1 MKRLLFPA
9 LFAVK
14 LLVTALAVWFVAA
27 RVDLAGAFDALAR
40 IDPLHTAAAGL
51 CALVQIWLASLRFA
65 VVTRLAG
72 GQLNAANAARM
83 TFIGGFF
90 GQAFAT
96 FVSGDAMRIWLLARH
111 GAGYRVAGNGVLL
124 DRVFGI
130 AALVVLIALGL
141 PALLDILPS
150 AEMRASAVVV
160 TAGFAALIGGF
171 LLLGYLIDPA
181 RRRTLGV
188 TAKLPWLL
196 DFAGAARHAIAVPAA
211 AGLALLLALAVQL
224 LSVVA
229 IDQLFRGMGVAVAA
243 TDSLLFVPLVML
255 IAMLPLSFAGW
266 GLREGAMVVAFGLA
280 GVAADVTLAV
290 SIAFGLIILI
300 TSLPGL
306 ALWLSGGAA
315 LPKDSSPPANVQ
327 AMP

>member
-1 MKRLLFPA
+1 MKRPLFLA
-9 LFAVK
+9 LFALK
-14 LLVTALAVWFVAA
+14 LLVTAIAVWFVAS
-27 RVDLAGAFDALAR
+27 RVDLAGALGALSK
-40 IDPLHTAAAGL
+40 IDPLHTAAACVG
-51 CALVQIWLASLRFA
+51 ALVQIWLASLRFV

-72 GQLNAANAARM
+72 GRLKPRDATRM

-96 FVSGDAMRIWLLARH
+96 FVSGDAIRIWLLARH
-111 GAGYRVAGNGVLL
+111 GAGYRVAGNAVLL

-130 AALVVLIALGL
+130 AALVALIALGL

-160 TAGFAALIGGF
+160 TAGFAGLIGGF
-171 LLLGYLIDPA
+171 ILLGYLIEPA
-181 RRRTLGV
+181 RRRGLVV
-188 TAKLPWLL
+188 TTKLPWLL
-196 DFAGAARHAIAVPAA
+196 DFAGAARHVIAAPAPA
-211 AGLALLLALAVQL
+211 TIAFLLGLAVQL
-224 LSVVA
+224 LSVVC
-229 IDQLFRGMGVAVAA
+229 IDQLFRGMGISVSA
-243 TDSLLFVPLVML
+243 TNSLLFIPFVML

-280 GVAADVTLAV
+280 GVAADITLAV

-306 ALWLSGGAA
+306 LLWLSGGAA
-315 LPKDSSPPANVQ
+315 LPKKSIPAANVQ
-327 AMP
+327 ALP